1 MSHNSKYYNKRLNKK
16 DARGLTRIN
25 DLWNL
30 KNSTQQTELLVEES
44 PSPVQ
49 QADQSSVGNELNND
63 HDVDPQPIQ
72 SPSKKIKISPVVTVS
87 TTVSLI
93 ESEIEKIKTDTRKA
107 GVRLKYEVSTMSGD
121 FVEESQMKFTGI
133 NRYFNSYT
141 MRGRF
146 NWVIATYSSLFVGY
160 LVMKRR
166 SAKKAKALEAA
177 KS

>member
-93 ESEIEKIKTDTRKA
+93 ESEIETFQTVIFHKSLRKQNC
-107 GVRLKYEVSTMSGD
+107 L
-121 FVEESQMKFTGI
+121 
-133 NRYFNSYT
+133 
-141 MRGRF
+141 
-146 NWVIATYSSLFVGY
+146 
-160 LVMKRR
+160 
-166 SAKKAKALEAA
+166 
-177 KS
+177 